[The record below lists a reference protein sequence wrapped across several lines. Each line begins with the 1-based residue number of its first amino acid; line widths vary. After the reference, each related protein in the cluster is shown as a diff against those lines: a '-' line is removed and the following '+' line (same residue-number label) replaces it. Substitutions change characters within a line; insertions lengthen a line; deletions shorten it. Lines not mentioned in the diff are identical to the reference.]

1 MMDRMSEGK
10 RQNVDGIRAVIGFT
24 FCLLT
29 SAFISVSAQPY
40 IVSTIPERE
49 TTGVSPTAPVVFT
62 FSEAMN
68 PGATTVQFYKA
79 SPLVFFT
86 TSNYWSVGNSALT
99 CSPIPAFSSI
109 STIWWNVTGAN
120 PAGDPLSDGN
130 FFSTG
135 PVALTAPILTNAAWS
150 TTNFSF
156 DVLAP
161 SGQAV
166 TIEYSSLLLSNSWT
180 SALATNTPAAG
191 RFTFSD
197 SQSATNR
204 FLFYRARTGS

>member
-1 MMDRMSEGK
+1 MQKSKCNLAPARKSK
-10 RQNVDGIRAVIGFT
+10 LTFT

-29 SAFISVSAQPY
+29 PAFLSVSAQPY

-68 PGATTVQFYKA
+68 AGATTVQFYKA
-79 SPLVFFT
+79 SPLTFYA
-86 TSNYWSVGNSALT
+86 TSNYWNLGNSVLT
-99 CSPIPAFSSI
+99 CSPTPAFSPI

-120 PAGDPLSDGN
+120 PAGDPLSDGD

-135 PVALTAPILTNAAWS
+135 PAEPTAPVLTNTVWRNTS
-150 TTNFSF
+150 FNF
-156 DVLAP
+156 DVLAL
-161 SGQAV
+161 SGQTV

-180 SALATNTPAAG
+180 SALTTNTPAAG